1 MTASSTKDP
10 RDAHRYDHAEVE
22 RRWQQYWEDHESFRA
37 VRRAGKS
44 KRYIL
49 DMFPYPSGSGLHVGH
64 PEGYTATDILARYF
78 RMRDY
83 DVLHPMGWDAFGLPA
98 EQHAIKT
105 GTHPAQT
112 TQANIATFKRQLRML
127 GMSYDWSREVDTTDT
142 GYVRWTQWIFL
153 QLFKMKLA
161 YQDKVSVNW
170 CSALGTVL
178 ANEEVIDGKSE
189 RGQHPVTRTP
199 LRQWMLRITAY
210 ADRLADDLKLVDWPE
225 GTLTAQRNWIG
236 KSQGAFIR
244 FALPD
249 HKSDI
254 VVFTTRPDT
263 LMGATY
269 VVLAPEHDLVAALA
283 APDRRDEVNAY
294 VALASRKSDLDR
306 KAQSKTK
313 SGVFT
318 GAFATHPITGAP
330 VPVWVADYVLG
341 GYGTGAVMAVPAHD
355 ERDYDFAK
363 AFDLPIV
370 EVVSPDGKSHSPLS
384 AAFTDEGQAINSG
397 EFDDLPTAEC
407 KDRVVLRLKELD
419 RGEAAIQYKL
429 RDWVFSRQRYWGEPI
444 PIYFP
449 VLLDDHSV
457 DPRTMKDPPIDYQ
470 TPIAVD
476 ESELPLRLP
485 ELKNFQPGDDP
496 AGPLARAV
504 DWRFFKKDGKWY
516 ARETNTMP
524 QWAGSCWYYLRYLDP
539 RNDAEPWSMAAYED
553 WMPVDLY
560 VGGAEHA
567 VLHLL
572 YARFWHK
579 VLFDLGRV
587 RDPEPFMKLVHQG
600 MILGEDGEKMSKAR
614 GNVVNPDDI
623 VTAHGADVLRLYEM
637 FMGPLE
643 AVKPWQA
650 AQIQGMVRFRD
661 RIYATM
667 IRSIGESIEPET
679 KKLLHKT
686 IKKVTLDIESMAFNT
701 AISAMMVFV
710 NHLHTLSETPR
721 EAGDAMALLIS
732 PFAPHLGEEL
742 WRRLGHP
749 ESLAR
754 AAWPDYD
761 DALCHDDVVE
771 MAVQVNGRVRGR
783 VMLGPTA
790 TVDEARE
797 AALAAE
803 GVAHAIGG
811 MSIRKFIY
819 VPGRIINLVVG

>member
-10 RDAHRYDHAEVE
+10 RDADRYDHAEVE
-22 RRWQQYWEDHESFRA
+22 PRWQRYWDEHESFRA
-37 VRRAGKS
+37 VRRPGKA
-44 KRYIL
+44 KRYLL

-64 PEGYTATDILARYF
+64 PEGYTATDILARYS
-78 RMRDY
+78 RMRDF

-105 GTHPAQT
+105 GTHPAKT
-112 TQANIATFKRQLRML
+112 TQENIATFKRQLRML
-127 GMSYDWSREVDTTDT
+127 GLSYDWSREVDTTDP

-153 QLFKMKLA
+153 QLFKRKLA

-189 RGQHPVTRTP
+189 RGGHPVTRTP

-236 KSQGAFIR
+236 KSQGALVR
-244 FALPD
+244 FAV
-249 HKSDI
+249 KGRERDI

-269 VVLAPEHDLVAALA
+269 VVLAPEHELVDALTT
-283 APDRRDEVNAY
+283 PSQRDEVAAY

-306 KAQSKTK
+306 KTQTKVK

-330 VPVWVADYVLG
+330 IPIWVADYVLG

-355 ERDYDFAK
+355 ERDFDFAK
-363 AFDLPIV
+363 AFDLPVI
-370 EVVSPDGKSHSPLS
+370 EVVSPDGRSHAPLL
-384 AAFTDEGQAINSG
+384 AAFTEEGQSVNSG
-397 EFDDLPTAEC
+397 EFDGLSTSQC
-407 KDRVVLRLKELD
+407 KDRVVLRLAALG
-419 RGEAAIQYKL
+419 RGESATQYKL

-449 VLLDDHSV
+449 VLLEDPSA
-457 DPRTMKDPPIDYQ
+457 DPRTMTDPPIDFG

-476 ESELPLRLP
+476 DSELPLRLP
-485 ELKNFQPGDDP
+485 ELTNFQPGEDP

-504 DWRFFKKDGKWY
+504 DWRFFKKDGQWY

-539 RNDAEPWSMAAYED
+539 RSDVEPWSSAAYD
-553 WMPVDLY
+553 AWMPVDLY

-623 VTAHGADVLRLYEM
+623 VRAHGADVLRLYEM
-637 FMGPLE
+637 FMGPLD

-661 RIYATM
+661 RVYAALK
-667 IRSIGESIEPET
+667 RPIGETIDPESR
-679 KKLLHKT
+679 KLLHKT
-686 IKKVTLDIESMAFNT
+686 IKKVTLDIEAMAFNT
-701 AISAMMVFV
+701 AISAMMVFT
-710 NHLHTLSETPR
+710 NHLHSLTETPR
-721 EAGDAMALLIS
+721 EAAEALAKLIS

-742 WRRLGHP
+742 WLLLGHTV
-749 ESLAR
+749 SLSSAP
-754 AAWPDYD
+754 WPDYD

-771 MAVQVNGRVRGR
+771 MAVQVNGKVRGR
-783 VMLGPTA
+783 VMLGLTA
-790 TVDEARE
+790 TADEAQE

-803 GVAHAIGG
+803 GVAQAMGG
-811 MSIRKFIY
+811 KSIRKLIY